1 MTLLQIVE
9 LNDYGGDD
17 DCIYDKVTHLKVVHE
32 DDTLLL
38 GLGHEHTTATE
49 EAVLEQATVNLLL
62 LQMEECKL
70 ILHHLASKQHH

>member
-62 LQMEECKL
+62 LRMKKGKL
-70 ILHHLASKQHH
+70 THHDIAFRRPF

>member
-17 DCIYDKVTHLKVVHE
+17 DCINDKVTHLKVVHE

-38 GLGHEHTTATE
+38 RLGHEHTAATE
-49 EAVLEQATVNLLL
+49 ETVLEQATVNLLL
-62 LQMEECKL
+62 LRMKECKL
-70 ILHHLASKQHH
+70 IHHHLASKQHH